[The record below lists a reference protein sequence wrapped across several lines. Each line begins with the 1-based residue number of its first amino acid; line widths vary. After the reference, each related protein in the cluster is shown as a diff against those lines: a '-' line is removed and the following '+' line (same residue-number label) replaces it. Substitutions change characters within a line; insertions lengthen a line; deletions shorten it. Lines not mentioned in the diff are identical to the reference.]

1 MATKFNRFRCININ
15 ILFNYFRRFI
25 MGWLDATNNI
35 EELQSLNNSSP
46 YIKILTV
53 EGIDGGKLIN
63 DRLLEG
69 LDYLNH
75 FAPFLLSLQ
84 STNEFPK
91 PIIPK
96 KRNI

>member
-1 MATKFNRFRCININ
+1 
-15 ILFNYFRRFI
+15 
-25 MGWLDATNNI
+25 MGWLNATNNM

-75 FAPFLLSLQ
+75 FATFLLSLQ
-84 STNEFPK
+84 LTNEFPK